1 MTGASISRMSDH
13 QPRSRQPSTDDRQRA
28 EQIVTALR
36 ELGCD
41 DPQAWA
47 ESEIAE
53 NIPQLARYRFLHTLW
68 PRMIDSWRTGVGTI
82 PAARRA
88 VDSGASAHDVAQ
100 LARAVA
106 YETVFA
112 MLAQLE
118 DEESPG
124 GLPPWA
130 LDEIDPAG
138 RPTGRRLGMLH
149 EDLLTLDPSARD
161 GQDLWT

>member
-1 MTGASISRMSDH
+1 MTSASISRMSDH
-13 QPRSRQPSTDDRQRA
+13 ETWLHQLSVDDRQRA
-28 EQIVTALR
+28 EQIVTALH

-41 DPQAWA
+41 DPQAWGK
-47 ESEIAE
+47 SEISE

-68 PRMIDSWRTGVGTI
+68 PQLIDSWRDGISSI

-88 VDSGASAHDVAQ
+88 IDSGASPHDIAQ

-112 MLAQLE
+112 MLAHLAD
-118 DEESPG
+118 DESAE
-124 GLPPWA
+124 GLPSWA
-130 LDEIDPAG
+130 LGEIDPAG
-138 RPTGRRLGMLH
+138 HPTGRHLDALH
-149 EDLLTLDPSARD
+149 EDLLTLDPTGHD